1 MARKKSRKKTDSTEV
16 PNSTVE
22 AEATQSAAEV
32 VSTALHE
39 VNIYKGRILNCVR
52 SLKQEEDWTIDTARQ
67 AKLVSARLSRRARR
81 DLRASWWRV
90 RDQKRTGACVGFAT
104 ADGVLRWH
112 YAQARIIRR
121 SELTSPRFV
130 WMANK
135 ETDDITG
142 YPTTFIETAGTQ
154 TKWALRIARRYG
166 CVLEKDLPMEN
177 GLYAGSTVSFYT
189 KAARLR
195 IKAYFNLGRNLEVWR
210 YWISTQGP
218 ILTRLNCDGSWMN
231 ATRAR
236 CHLKRYPTGRLYG
249 GHAVALVGYTK
260 DYFIVRNSW
269 GTQWGDQG
277 FIYAWDS
284 YAQRALTE
292 AYGVVL

>member
-1 MARKKSRKKTDSTEV
+1 MARKKSRKKTDTAELPS
-16 PNSTVE
+16 STVE
-22 AEATQSAAEV
+22 AETTQSAAEV
-32 VSTALHE
+32 VSAALHE
-39 VNIYKGRILNCVR
+39 VNIYKGRILNCVG

-67 AKLVSARLSRRARR
+67 AKLVPARLSRPARR
-81 DLRASWWRV
+81 DLRTSWWRV

-104 ADGVLRWH
+104 ADGALRWH
-112 YAQARIIRR
+112 YVQAGLIRR
-121 SELTSPRFV
+121 GDLTSPRFV

-135 ETDDITG
+135 ETDDVTA

-154 TKWALRIARRYG
+154 TKWALRIAHRYG

-177 GLYAGSTVSFYT
+177 GLYTGSTVSFYT
-189 KAARLR
+189 RAARLR
-195 IKAYFNLGRNLEVWR
+195 IKAYFNLGRNLEIWR
-210 YWISTQGP
+210 YWIGVQGP

-231 ATRAR
+231 ATRTR
-236 CHLKRYPTGRLYG
+236 CHLKTYPTGSLYG

-269 GTQWGDQG
+269 GVGWGDRG
-277 FIYAWDS
+277 FVYAWDS
-284 YAQRALTE
+284 YAQKAFTE